1 MIASLT
7 FTSAMFRARRNGEL
21 RRCCAQST
29 ESRSILAA
37 LRGGTTTMSS
47 STGAKSSRTTIRGVA
62 ARRIHARRRTSVH
75 KPSVGESINRHSRGP
90 TAVQSN

>member
-1 MIASLT
+1 MIASAT
-7 FTSAMFRARRNGEL
+7 FASAMLRARRNGEL

-29 ESRSILAA
+29 ESRSILTA

-47 STGAKSSRTTIRGVA
+47 STGAKSSRTTICGA
-62 ARRIHARRRTSVH
+62 EARRIHARRRTSAH
-75 KPSVGESINRHSRGP
+75 ERSAGEPINRHSRGP